1 MRAITVAILLI
12 AATSLT
18 ACGPRRAEV
27 RTAPSSQTAEVAIH
41 MTNNLSQAVNV
52 YVAGVGEPTF
62 VRQVAPNSTAH
73 LPVRGIASG
82 ATVTLKATTV
92 DGARTYERRDVVL
105 SGTFPWAVP

>member
-1 MRAITVAILLI
+1 MRALTVAILLI
-12 AATSLT
+12 ATTSLT

-27 RTAPSSQTAEVAIH
+27 RTATPAQAEVAIH

-52 YVAGVGEPTF
+52 YVAGAGEPTF
-62 VRQVAPNSTAH
+62 VRQVAANSTAH
-73 LPVRGIASG
+73 LPVRGITSG

-92 DGARTYERRDVVL
+92 HGARTYERRDVVL